1 FAMFGGLALFIIGSA
16 LAGASQT
23 MPQLITFRIVQGLG
37 NSALFPVGMTIVA
50 DLLTLEQRAKVV
62 GLFSGVWGIASLFG
76 PTVGG
81 YLTEYTSLS
90 WRACFYIIIPAGL
103 LSAAMIWATYTEEN
117 ARREDISFNYMGT
130 LVLSAA
136 LVLLLFT
143 VERSTK
149 LPMSANLAALLV
161 CIALFYFY
169 VYIEKSHPDPLIPME
184 LFRNP
189 IVMMATLH
197 GMFAMMALLGTVNFL
212 PLFVQAVIG
221 TGAIAA
227 GNILMPFIISW
238 VLTSIVAGRMIL
250 RFGYKPLVLAGMAA
264 MLLGSSM

>member
-1 FAMFGGLALFIIGSA
+1 
-16 LAGASQT
+16 
-23 MPQLITFRIVQGLG
+23 
-37 NSALFPVGMTIVA
+37 
-50 DLLTLEQRAKVV
+50 
-62 GLFSGVWGIASLFG
+62 
-76 PTVGG
+76 
-81 YLTEYTSLS
+81 
-90 WRACFYIIIPAGL
+90 
-103 LSAAMIWATYTEEN
+103 
-117 ARREDISFNYMGT
+117 
-130 LVLSAA
+130 
-136 LVLLLFT
+136 
-143 VERSTK
+143 
-149 LPMSANLAALLV
+149 ANLAALLV

-169 VYIEKSHPDPLIPME
+169 VHIEKSHPDPLIPME

-264 MLLGSSM
+264 MLLGSSMLAVAAPHTTRLVLSLDVILMGIGGGLVTVPLTIAAQHGVPRNLLG